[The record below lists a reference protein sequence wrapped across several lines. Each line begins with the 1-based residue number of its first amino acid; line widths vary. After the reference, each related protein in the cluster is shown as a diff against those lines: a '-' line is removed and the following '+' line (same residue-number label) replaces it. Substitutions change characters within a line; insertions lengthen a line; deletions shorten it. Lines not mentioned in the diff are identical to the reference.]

1 MPSTVKTSNSGL
13 HQPAKMTVSDPL
25 PLEPP
30 QLHHACDPEQFGFRT
45 TAELEDLTELIGQIR
60 AMDAVRFGTGIRHDG
75 YNIYVLGPSGMGKR
89 SMVKQFLAKK
99 AGAEHEPADWC
110 YLNNFTQPHK
120 PQAIRLP
127 SGKGAELRH
136 QMEQLVDY
144 LRTAIPALFESD
156 EYRAKAGAIQ
166 DEFSKRQEQ
175 PFRELG
181 DDAGKQEIVLLR
193 TPSGFAFAPSRNQE
207 VMPPDEYAK
216 LPPEEKEKIATAIA
230 GLRERLEKILS
241 QLPQLWKERSERV
254 KQLNRETTLSTVKHM
269 MDELR
274 TRFSDLPAIQKYL
287 DIVQQDMVEHAD
299 DFLKQ
304 EESASLSGLTFV
316 TRETF
321 HRYQVNV
328 LVTNGKKSGAPIVSE
343 DNPTYSNLIGR
354 VEHIAQLGALVTDFT
369 LIKPGALH
377 RANGGYLLLDVRKV
391 LMQPFA
397 WEGLKRALQSRQI
410 RIESLG
416 QMYSLVSTVSLEPE
430 PIPLEAKIIL
440 FGDRLIYYLLQQYDP
455 DFGELFKVAAD
466 FEERIERNAD
476 THLLYARLIA
486 TLTRKENLLP
496 FDRSAVA
503 RVIDHSAR
511 LVGDAERLSTHMRS
525 VADLLQEADYWAREA
540 GHETVAASNVQQ
552 AIDTQIHRQDRL
564 RGQLQEAILRGTLL
578 IDTQGAVAGQIN
590 GLSVIEL
597 GGFAFAQPIRITATS
612 RLGEGE
618 MVNIEREVKLSG
630 AIHSKGVLIL
640 SSFLA
645 ARYAQ
650 NQPLALSAS
659 LVFEQSY
666 GPVEGDS
673 ASLAELCVL
682 LSNLANVPIK
692 QSLAV
697 TGSVNQLGQVQAI
710 GAVNE
715 KIEGF
720 FDICAARGLS
730 GHQGVLIP
738 AANVKHLM
746 LRRDVVAAA
755 EAGQFHIYAVDH
767 VDQAIALLTGVPAGE
782 AGANGDYP
790 AESINYR
797 VAARVA
803 ELSEL
808 RKAFAR
814 QPEKTPPAKKEPE

>member
-1 MPSTVKTSNSGL
+1 MTA
-13 HQPAKMTVSDPL
+13 PALL
-25 PLEPP
+25 PLTPL
-30 QLHHACDPEQFGFRT
+30 QLRQACDPEQFGFQT
-45 TAELEDLTELIGQIR
+45 TAELEGLTELIGQMR
-60 AMDAVRFGTGIRHDG
+60 AVDSLRFGTGIHHEG
-75 YNIYVLGPSGMGKR
+75 YNVFVLGPSGMGKR
-89 SMVKQFLAKK
+89 TMVGQFLTKK
-99 AGAEHEPADWC
+99 AGAEQESADWC

-127 SGKGAELRH
+127 SGRGAELQH
-136 QMEQLVDY
+136 QMAQLVDY

-156 EYRAKAGAIQ
+156 EYRAKAETIQ
-166 DEFSKRQEQ
+166 REFNQQQESA
-175 PFRELG
+175 FKELG
-181 DDAGKQEIVLLR
+181 DDAEKQQIVLLR
-193 TPSGFAFAPSRNQE
+193 TPGGFAFAPTRNQE
-207 VMPPDEYAK
+207 VIQPAEYEK
-216 LPPEEKEKIATAIA
+216 LPEEERHAIAASIA
-230 GLRERLEKILS
+230 GLQERLEKILS
-241 QLPQLWKERSERV
+241 HIPQWWKERSERV
-254 KQLNRETTLSTVKHM
+254 KQLNRETTFSVVKHV

-274 TRFSDLPAIQKYL
+274 TRFSDLPEIQTYL
-287 DIVQQDMVEHAD
+287 DAVQQDMVENAD
-299 DFLKQ
+299 DFRKQ
-304 EESASLSGLTFV
+304 EESSNLSGLTII

-328 LVTNGKKSGAPIVSE
+328 LVTNGKQAGAPIVNE

-354 VEHIAQLGALVTDFT
+354 VEHVAQLGALVTDFT

-377 RANGGYLLLDVRKV
+377 RANGGYLLLDARKV
-391 LMQPFA
+391 LVQPFA
-397 WEGLKRALQSRQI
+397 WEGLKRALQAREI

-430 PIPLEAKIIL
+430 PIPLDVKVIL
-440 FGDRLIYYLLQQYDP
+440 FGDRLFYYLLQQYDP
-455 DFGELFKVAAD
+455 DFAELFKVAAD
-466 FEERIERNAD
+466 FEDRIERNAE
-476 THLLYARLIA
+476 THALYARLIS
-486 TLTRKENLLP
+486 TLVTKGNLLP
-496 FDRSAVA
+496 FDRTAVA

-511 LVGDAERLSTHMRS
+511 LVGDAQKLSTHMRS

-540 GHETVAASNVQQ
+540 GLNTVSDANVQQ
-552 AIDTQIHRQDRL
+552 AIDTQIRRQDRV

-590 GLSVIEL
+590 GLSVIQL
-597 GGFAFAQPIRITATS
+597 GDFAFAQPIRITATS
-612 RLGEGE
+612 RLGDGE

-640 SSFLA
+640 SAFLS
-645 ARYAQ
+645 ARYAR

-666 GPVEGDS
+666 GMVEGDS

-682 LSNLANVPIK
+682 LSNLADAPIK

-730 GHQGVLIP
+730 GEQGVLIP

-746 LRRDVVAAA
+746 LRLDVVAAA
-755 EAGQFHIYAVDH
+755 KAGQFSIYAIDN
-767 VDQAIALLTGVPAGE
+767 VDQAISLLTGLPAGQ
-782 AGANGDYP
+782 ADGQGRYP
-790 AESINYR
+790 AQSINHR
-797 VAARVA
+797 VAARLA
-803 ELSEL
+803 ELARI
-808 RKAFAR
+808 RKSLAR
-814 QPEKTPPAKKEPE
+814 QAQRTVKKKTEAEH